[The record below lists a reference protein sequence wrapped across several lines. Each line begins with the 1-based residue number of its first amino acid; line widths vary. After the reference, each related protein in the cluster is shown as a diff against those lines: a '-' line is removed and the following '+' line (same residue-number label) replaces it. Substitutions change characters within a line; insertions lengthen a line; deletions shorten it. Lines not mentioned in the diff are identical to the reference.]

1 MAITRNY
8 KAGAVVYFEGDK
20 SGEIYVLKSGN
31 LTLTYR
37 GIETTSYM
45 TEKLNEGDFFG
56 VKSSLAR
63 YKREETAQ
71 TASGG
76 TVLVLTIQEFEDLAK
91 KNSKLVLKMLKIF
104 STQLRRIGKQAA
116 SLISSSGEETPE
128 PSLSLFKIGDYYLND
143 KKFDQALYA
152 FHKYIECFPTAEYV
166 SQARERIELAKR
178 GISTG
183 FEGVGTEGET
193 SEAEGTNE
201 LDEVNLDDDSFMD
214 ESDSEESKISE
225 LYQEAVKLVSES
237 QFSEA
242 LETFSQFEL
251 SQLKAVNKSF
261 YENASFEK
269 SYCYYELGQYSEAV
283 GAFTNYIKEHPKT
296 ERMKSALL
304 HIGKSHNSMGEK
316 NRAISFFKKVSGLP
330 PKDELNEEAT
340 KLLKDLEDKG

>member
-1 MAITRNY
+1 MAITRDY

-20 SGEIYVLKSGN
+20 SGEIYVLKSGD

-45 TEKLNEGDFFG
+45 TERLSEGDFFG

-152 FHKYIECFPTAEYV
+152 FHKYIECFPNAEYI
-166 SQARERIELAKR
+166 SQARERIELAKK
-178 GISTG
+178 GVSTG
-183 FEGVGTEGET
+183 FEGVGDET
-193 SEAEGTNE
+193 SAADETGE
-201 LDEVNLDDDSFMD
+201 LDEVNLDDANFMD
-214 ESDSEESKISE
+214 ESDSEEEAKVSE
-225 LYQEAVKLVSES
+225 LYQEAIKLVSES

-251 SQLKAVNKSF
+251 SQLKDVDKSF

-269 SYCYYELGQYSEAV
+269 SCCYYELEQYSEAV
-283 GAFTNYIKEHPKT
+283 EAFTIYIKEHPKT

-304 HIGKSHNSMGEK
+304 YIGKSHNLMGEK
-316 NRAISFFKKVSGLP
+316 ARAVSFFKKVSGLP
-330 PKDELNEEAT
+330 PKDKLNEEAA
-340 KLLKDLEDKG
+340 KLLKDLEGEG

>member
-1 MAITRNY
+1 MAISRNY

-20 SGEIYVLKSGN
+20 SEEIYVLKSGD
-31 LTLTYR
+31 LSLTYR
-37 GIETTSYM
+37 GIEAMNYV
-45 TEKLNEGDFFG
+45 TERLSEGDFFG

-71 TASGG
+71 TTSGA

-91 KNSKLVLKMLKIF
+91 KNLKLVVKMLKIF

-152 FHKYIECFPTAEYV
+152 FHKYIECFPNAEYV
-166 SQARERIELAKR
+166 SQARERIDLAKK

-183 FEGVGTEGET
+183 FDEVGSDDESSG
-193 SEAEGTNE
+193 NE
-201 LDEVNLDDDSFMD
+201 LVDEIRLDEGFTD
-214 ESDSEESKISE
+214 ESPEDEGQISE
-225 LYQEAVKLVSES
+225 LYQKAVKLVSES

-251 SQLKAVNKSF
+251 TKLKNVDKSF
-261 YENASFEK
+261 YESASFDKSRCYFELEK
-269 SYCYYELGQYSEAV
+269 YEESIK
-283 GAFTNYIKEHPKT
+283 AFTNYIKEHPKT

-304 HIGKSHNSMGEK
+304 YIGKSHHSMGEK
-316 NRAISFFKKVSGLP
+316 DRAINFIKKVSGLP
-330 PKDELNEEAT
+330 PKDELNKEAE
-340 KLLKDLEDKG
+340 KLLEELEN